1 MAKRWLRA
9 CSTAVLAGA
18 LAVVACTPSQ
28 QATAE
33 AAFANP
39 VVQDLLSHVPADTP
53 YAWIGLEGSSR
64 VFAEK
69 MVKRAEPLL
78 KQAEGLLAAA
88 LADNGGGGGESERVA
103 RAIGTELQGKLSLE
117 GLQQLGFDLDARAVV
132 YGLGL
137 LPAVRVH
144 MADATALKAT
154 IDRVQAAS
162 GVQFPVANHGGQD
175 YWHKSDGKVEFVAAF
190 VGNDFVAGVIV
201 ATPGPAHDNTLA
213 VLLGQAKP
221 EKSLAEVTVLKDVI
235 AQHHLGGFS
244 AGFVDIRGLTEVLVG
259 AGTGFNQETATALL
273 AGSVPTPECVAEYRG
288 LAGLVPR
295 VAFGTTR
302 LDDMGVETRMVAELR
317 ADLLAGMAAVRTKVP
332 GLDGATGKDVMFGM
346 GSAVDVGQALELAKA
361 QAMIVDAA
369 PFKCAN
375 LSWLNEAA
383 RGVIRGVPEAPP
395 AVRGL
400 RGFAFA
406 LEDVTMAGFLP
417 TSVRGYATVGSADPQ
432 GLIKTIKGLGG
443 DEAAFIPDLAE
454 EGVPQ
459 RINFAG
465 LPIPIPFEMFMAG
478 RRDAG
483 LAITAGGDAE
493 KRAGAILVE
502 QSEVKPLFVFHMN
515 MGRFMKLM
523 PSAMQDSQTA
533 IFSILGSQGYVV
545 DTSDSGL
552 VMRSWLNFAE

>member
-9 CSTAVLAGA
+9 CSTAVLVGA

-28 QATAE
+28 QATAD

-78 KQAEGLLAAA
+78 KQADGLLAAA
-88 LADNGGGGGESERVA
+88 LASSGGSGESDRVA
-103 RAIGTELQGKLSLE
+103 RAIGAEFQGKLSLE
-117 GLQQLGFDLDARAVV
+117 GLQQLGFDLDARAVI

-175 YWHKSDGKVEFVAAF
+175 YWHGGDNKLEFVAAF
-190 VGNDFVAGVIV
+190 VGNDLVAGVIV
-201 ATPGPAHDNTLA
+201 ATPGPARDNTLA
-213 VLLGQAKP
+213 VLFGQARP
-221 EKSLAEVTVLKDVI
+221 DKSLAEVTVLKDLI
-235 AQHHLGGFS
+235 ATHGLGGFS

-259 AGTGFNQETATALL
+259 AGTGFNQETATALM

-317 ADLLAGMAAVRTKVP
+317 ADLLAGLAAVRTKVP

-361 QAMIVDAA
+361 QAAIVEAA

-383 RGVIRGVPEAPP
+383 RGVVRGVPEAPP
-395 AVRGL
+395 AVRSL

-417 TSVRGYATVGSADPQ
+417 TSVRGYTTVGTADPQ

-459 RINFAG
+459 RLNFAG
-465 LPIPIPFEMFMAG
+465 LPLPIPFEMFIAG

-483 LAITAGGDAE
+483 IAITAGGDAE
-493 KRAGAILVE
+493 KRAGAILTE
-502 QSEVKPLFVFHMN
+502 QSEARPLFVFHMN
-515 MGRFMKLM
+515 MGRFMKLL
-523 PSAMQDSQTA
+523 PSGMDSQQTA

-545 DTSDSGL
+545 DAGDSGL